1 VDRTLLKG
9 LHVLEALVRLGPE
22 TRLTDIAAACDLDK
36 SNAHRVLLTL
46 RHAGYAQ
53 LSPATRRYSATLK
66 LSDLGMRVREQFTF
80 GEAAHAVLE
89 TLAEATGETAQ
100 LVVLDRH
107 AAVVVDAC
115 VSSEWVS
122 FVPQAH
128 SSLPVHRHAFGLV
141 LLAFLAPQ
149 MREAELDLLGGE
161 AGSPDLLAQLAR
173 IGRDGYLAEASDP
186 GDTYFSIAA
195 PVRSAGG
202 SVIAAIGISGPRWR
216 WNDDLTETRIAAVLR
231 GAADVARSVG
241 EVPAAPFV
249 IG

>member
-1 VDRTLLKG
+1 LDRTLLKG
-9 LHVLEALVRLGPE
+9 LRVLEALVRLGPE
-22 TRLTDIAAACDLDK
+22 ARLTDIAAACDLDK

-46 RHAGYAQ
+46 RHAGYVQ
-53 LSPATRRYSATLK
+53 LSPGTRRYSATLK
-66 LSDLGMRVREQFTF
+66 LSDLGGQVREQFTF

-89 TLAEATGETAQ
+89 ALAEATGETAQ

-128 SSLPVHRHAFGLV
+128 SPHPLHRHAFGLV
-141 LLAFLAPQ
+141 LLAFLTPR
-149 MREAELDLLGGE
+149 MREAELDLL
-161 AGSPDLLAQLAR
+161 AGDERSPELLACLAG
-173 IGRDGYLAEASDP
+173 IERDGYLAEAADP

-202 SVIAAIGISGPRWR
+202 SVIAAIGISGPLRRWS
-216 WNDDLTETRIAAVLR
+216 ETHRADRVAAVMR
-231 GAADVARSVG
+231 AAGQVAQAIG
-241 EVPAAPFV
+241 EMPAPALAT
-249 IG
+249 G